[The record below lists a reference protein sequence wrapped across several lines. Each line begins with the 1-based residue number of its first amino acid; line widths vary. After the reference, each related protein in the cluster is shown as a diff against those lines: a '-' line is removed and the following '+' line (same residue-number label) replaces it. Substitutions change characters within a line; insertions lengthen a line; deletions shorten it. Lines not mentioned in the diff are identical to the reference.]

1 MKYVYSFGD
10 GKADGKTDMKNLL
23 GGKGANLAEMNHLGI
38 PVPPGFTLTTDVCT
52 HYYNHNLVFPGE
64 LETQVVEA
72 LKNIETIMGSGFG
85 DIENPLLV
93 SVRSGARQ
101 SMPGM
106 METVLNVGLTTTTIP
121 GLIEKTGNSRFVYDA
136 YRRLIMMYADVVMEK
151 ATGIKL
157 ADGQGIRQKMERIID
172 TFKKENRLKD
182 DTDLSA
188 EQWKEISESFK
199 AEIKNNLGSEFPD
212 NPRDQLWGGIKAV
225 FQSWNGNRAISYRR
239 IENIPDEWGTAVNV
253 QAMVFGNM
261 GKNSATGVAFT
272 RNPATGENHFY
283 GEWLPNAQGEDVVA
297 GLRTPNP
304 LNEDTKTVDTQ
315 SLSSL
320 ESSMSAL
327 YSQLIEIRTNLE
339 AHYSDMQDV
348 EFTIQDGRLWMLQT
362 RVGKRNGAA
371 AIKMAVDMFNE
382 GLIDKKTALL
392 RVKPEQLD
400 ELLHP
405 VMDTESEQ
413 NATILAT
420 GLPAGPGSATGRLV
434 FTADDAEAW
443 HGRGEQVIL
452 LREETSPEDVHG
464 MHVADAILTA
474 KGGMTSHAA
483 LVARGWGKCCIV
495 GCSDLHINL
504 EQKEVQIGETVLK
517 EGDWISMNGTTGKIY
532 GGQLKLIPA
541 NPETHNEYKHLM
553 AWADDARKL
562 KIRTNAETPA
572 DAKQAIQFGAEG
584 IGLCR
589 TEHMFFDDTRIM
601 AMRKMILAENPKER
615 RSAVMELLPYQKN
628 DFKGIFKAMKGFPVT
643 IRLLDPP
650 LHEFMTLTEP
660 QIHDLANH
668 VNLDKSEV
676 EKRIANL
683 HELNPMLG
691 HRGCRLGIV
700 YPEITE
706 MQARAILE
714 AATELTA
721 EGVAV
726 LPEIMIPLVGTA
738 TEFIHQETIVRDVA
752 KKVMK
757 EKGITLDYLVGTMIE
772 LPRACLTADEIAEKA
787 EFFSFGTNDL
797 TQTTYGF
804 SRDDI
809 GSFLPSYLDN
819 KILSQDPFQS
829 LDVKGVG
836 KLLSMAVESGRKVN
850 SNLKIGICG
859 EHGGD
864 PASIHFCK
872 HNGLDYV
879 SCSPFRVPIARL
891 AAAQA
896 ELQIKAS
903 KV

>member
-52 HYYNHNLVFPGE
+52 HYYNHNLIFPEE

-72 LKNIETIMGSGFG
+72 LKNIETIMDSGFG
-85 DIENPLLV
+85 DTENPLLV

-199 AEIKNNLGSEFPD
+199 VEIKNNLGSEFPD
-212 NPRDQLWGGIKAV
+212 DPRDQLWGGIKAV

-339 AHYSDMQDV
+339 AHYRDMQDI

-464 MHVADAILTA
+464 MHVAEAILTA

-532 GGQLKLIPA
+532 GGQLNLIPA

-553 AWADDARKL
+553 AWADDTRKL

-660 QIHDLANH
+660 QVHDLANH